1 MNQARIKWKFI
12 ISILHSKTKCGLHVV
27 FFFFFSFNDN
37 LRNYVQLLPRAT
49 QHLKRSMHL
58 LINVA
63 DSESKC
69 ESSFR
74 IGIRIFIKNKKCYA
88 TIFRSTLIQRRIES
102 KVKKKNG
109 SITRSIIHRR
119 EKKKK
124 RRIFQGKR
132 MAAYKQDRLAILEE
146 HIEQKR
152 KRIPGFHKPK
162 QPLTG

>member
-27 FFFFFSFNDN
+27 FVFFFSFNDNFFSFNDN

-102 KVKKKNG
+102 KVKKKKWKHHQVHHTQEGKKKKKKNLLGKENG
-109 SITRSIIHRR
+109 SIQARQISHFRR
-119 EKKKK
+119 AYRTEKEKNS
-124 RRIFQGKR
+124 RIS
-132 MAAYKQDRLAILEE
+132 
-146 HIEQKR
+146 
-152 KRIPGFHKPK
+152 
-162 QPLTG
+162 